1 MPARWGHPVVRQWA
15 LLLALLLGA
24 SAAAA
29 LTGLF
34 WRVDQSIYD
43 AALPEGPAPEDIV
56 IVAVDDASIAEL
68 GRWPWRRALHAAL
81 LDRLRDMGARAV
93 ALDFLFTEPDPASP
107 LGDAALAMSMR
118 RGPPT
123 VLPLLVQRPAPGG
136 ALQVREPI
144 DELAGAA
151 ASVGHVNLEIDRDGM
166 VRSVFLREGLGT
178 PDRLH
183 LAVELLELAP
193 GPLPP
198 LLRGERHPDLG
209 NAPPT
214 WVRDYHLLIPFLGA
228 PGHIT
233 QISYAD
239 ILRGSVPD
247 AALAGKLVLVG
258 ATAAGIGDS
267 YPTPRSGEGR
277 GMSGVEIVANIAAAL
292 RSERLIRP
300 VSGWPAAL
308 LGWLPLA
315 AAALALLLLPPT
327 GALLATLAAWVG
339 TLVLSI
345 LALRVGG
352 WWWPPC
358 ATLAGITLLY
368 PLWSWRRQVA
378 SQAFLEAEFSR
389 LAQERFPLLTGQRS
403 RGTALRPLEH
413 LEQRIVL
420 LRQATERL
428 RGARSLF
435 ADTLNSLPDA
445 TLLIDGMGRIVLAN
459 PAAAKLF
466 GVADFRALEDT
477 EFDLRFGMLAGVPAI
492 RFQQIAADAPCTSE
506 AECSDGE
513 RYLLIRAV
521 PFHLGAGVRLGTLIT
536 MADITV
542 LRAAQREREDVLRFL
557 SHDMKS
563 PASSLLGLAQLQRDP
578 AQALPAAELSSRLDL
593 LAQRLLALV
602 DGFVSLSRAEAVDP
616 RAFDDFDL
624 RDAIQD
630 AYDEVWATAQA
641 RSVTIAA
648 HSPEELVIVH
658 GDRQLVARAIVNL
671 LGNAVKY
678 SPPGGRVTL
687 SLVRQGREGV
697 IRVADQ
703 GPGIP
708 PENAAALF
716 QRFSRGLHR
725 GSADP
730 GGAGL
735 GLAFVRVVT
744 AKHHGRAW
752 AETPG
757 NDGAAFCLSLPV
769 QESLASA

>member
-1 MPARWGHPVVRQWA
+1 MSTRWGHPVVRQWA
-15 LLLALLLGA
+15 LLVALVLLV
-24 SAAAA
+24 SAAAS
-29 LTGLF
+29 LTSLF
-34 WRVDQSIYD
+34 WRVDQALYD
-43 AALPEGPAPEDIV
+43 AVLPGGPAPGDIV
-56 IVAVDDASIAEL
+56 IVAVDDASIAAL

-107 LGDAALAMSMR
+107 LGDAALAMAMR

-123 VLPLLVQRPAPGG
+123 VLPLLVQMPTVGSV
-136 ALQVREPI
+136 LQVREPI
-144 DELAGAA
+144 TELAAA
-151 ASVGHVNLEIDRDGM
+151 AAGIGHVNLEMDRDGM
-166 VRSVFLREGLGT
+166 VRSVYLREGLGA

-183 LAVELLELAP
+183 LAAELLELAP

-198 LLRGERHPDLG
+198 LLRGERHPDPG
-209 NAPPT
+209 HAAPV
-214 WVRDYHLLIPFLGA
+214 WVRDYHLLIPFLGP

-233 QISYAD
+233 QVSYAD
-239 ILRGSVPD
+239 VLRGSVPE
-247 AALAGKLVLVG
+247 AALAGKLIFVG
-258 ATAAGIGDS
+258 ATAAGIGDA

-277 GMSGVEIVANIAAAL
+277 GMSGVEITANIADAL

-300 VSGWPAAL
+300 MGGWPAAL
-308 LGWLPLA
+308 LGCLPLV
-315 AAALALLLLPPT
+315 AAALGLLLLPPT
-327 GALLATLAAWVG
+327 GALFATLAAGAG
-339 TLVLSI
+339 TLILSI
-345 LALRVGG
+345 FTLRIGG

-358 ATLAGITLLY
+358 ASLAGLTLLY
-368 PLWSWRRQVA
+368 PLWSWRRLVA
-378 SQAFLEAEFSR
+378 SQAFLEAEFAR
-389 LAQERFPLLTGQRS
+389 LAQERFPLLTLPRV
-403 RGTALRPLEH
+403 RGSGLRPVEH
-413 LEQRIVL
+413 LEQRITL

-445 TLLIDGMGRIVLAN
+445 TLLIDGLGRIVLAN
-459 PAAAKLF
+459 PAAASLF
-466 GVADFRALEDT
+466 GVADYRALEDT
-477 EFDLRFGMLAGVPAI
+477 AFDARFALLTGVPAV

-506 AECSDGE
+506 ADCCDGE
-513 RYLLIRAV
+513 RHLLVRAV
-521 PFHLGAGVRLGTLIT
+521 PFNVGAGVRLGTIIT
-536 MADITV
+536 MADITE

-578 AQALPAAELSSRLDL
+578 AHALPPAELSGRLDL

-630 AYDEVWATAQA
+630 AYDEVWATAQV
-641 RSVTIAA
+641 RVITITT
-648 HSPEELVIVH
+648 HFPEEIVMVH

-671 LGNAVKY
+671 LGNAVKF
-678 SPPGGRVTL
+678 SPHGGRVTL
-687 SLVRQGREGV
+687 ALVRQGREGV

-703 GPGIP
+703 GPGIA

-744 AKHHGRAW
+744 AKHRGRAW
-752 AETPG
+752 AEAPG
-757 NDGAAFCLSLPV
+757 SDGAVFCLSLPV
-769 QESLASA
+769 QDSPASA